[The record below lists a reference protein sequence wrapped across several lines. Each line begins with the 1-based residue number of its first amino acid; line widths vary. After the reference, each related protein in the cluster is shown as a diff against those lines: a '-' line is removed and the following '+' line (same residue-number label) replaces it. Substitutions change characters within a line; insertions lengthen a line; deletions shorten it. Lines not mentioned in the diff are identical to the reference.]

1 VPPSSICV
9 GLTSSSAFL
18 RTRAFMADVI
28 SVHVPPFDPF
38 VCMGQS
44 CLDSFLSVMSWNGSD
59 TFLARVGNLT
69 FVSFGVFGHFGHV
82 QPTFV
87 RVRHLHGDG
96 TFDAFPPE
104 RRETSWGRLDDR
116 PHHVSPGSLH
126 VLPHLMERVGSTHV
140 LQRNPTQDQKRRRV
154 RTSQEGGGVW
164 QSMPASKLLGRTSRR
179 STRHSR

>member
-1 VPPSSICV
+1 MFLSSLLMC
-9 GLTSSSAFL
+9 GCNGSSAVVGW
-18 RTRAFMADVI
+18 RR
-28 SVHVPPFDPF
+28 
-38 VCMGQS
+38 
-44 CLDSFLSVMSWNGSD
+44 
-59 TFLARVGNLT
+59 LARIPPASCRESFCAAFFDLRRTHIELCFPTNQSFHGGRHL